1 MNDIKLTVEL
11 CAEDRARLDK
21 IIEGLAA
28 IGKHPDCSKCVKDA
42 AGLMDKACDCIDK
55 ASKAPTEPKE
65 MDDVQKALAEV
76 VNGGKKTDP
85 VEAPK
90 NAQDEPKA
98 SDHPTL
104 DPFPEAPAVKAE
116 ASEAAPWEEKVTVST
131 AELQQLVIALCRAG
145 KKDKVREIVSTYGV
159 QTVAAIPEGKR
170 SEVFSKMKALEG

>member
-1 MNDIKLTVEL
+1 MNEIKLTVEL

-28 IGKHPDCSKCVKDA
+28 NGKHPDCSKCVKDVA
-42 AGLMDKACDCIDK
+42 TVMEKACECIDK
-55 ASKAPTEPKE
+55 TGETPKE
-65 MDDVQKALAEV
+65 QDDIQKKLSEI

-104 DPFPEAPAVKAE
+104 DPFPEQPTAEAE
-116 ASEAAPWEEKVTVST
+116 ASKASVKEVST

-145 KKDKVREIVSTYGV
+145 MKDKVREVINAYGV
-159 QTVAAIPEGKR
+159 PTVASIPDGKR
-170 SEVFSKMKALEG
+170 TEVFEKLKALEG